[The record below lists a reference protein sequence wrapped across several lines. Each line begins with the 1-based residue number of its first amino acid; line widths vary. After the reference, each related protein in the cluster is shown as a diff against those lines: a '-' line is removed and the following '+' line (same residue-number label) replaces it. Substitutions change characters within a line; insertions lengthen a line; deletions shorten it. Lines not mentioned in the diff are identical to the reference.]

1 MAQNRQELERVRYWQ
16 GQLLASGDLNTQLR
30 VDQRFRWL
38 HNRSLH
44 QAYGIAIG
52 LELERDETTKEI
64 KIDDD
69 DNVTVVCGLAY
80 DCAGRELILQSNR
93 ALALPDEFP
102 ATLVIT
108 RDETTFDGIALKWKP
123 QSEINPNIE
132 IAITTLTQGLPNPK
146 ADPAFRQ
153 VVSRPLARPR
163 MATGQTIPGETTWQ
177 PWKIGNTEVG
187 VKVEIDTSAAGFTR
201 VPHYFAEVI
210 PGSPTEEFIPAWF
223 ASIDNPSAHGFTFQ
237 LMLRRITRQTLRIL
251 DPKGQ
256 IAQKPTLSPT
266 LTLNASNLFA
276 PADLVA
282 RLLPLAQ
289 DASIIKALSGQTATL
304 DKPLINFAGKKFVA
318 FGNTRREA
326 IVSAL
331 SPSATFFEVTV
342 ARPELF
348 APGDV
353 VVKLNG
359 DLATTRP
366 SSVVAIDDEGTL
378 ELSPAINGL
387 VENDSL
393 GVVKAASVVTKIND
407 GIEITVADAS
417 AYKEEGV
424 VARLTEPFEQSAPA
438 KVIQKKAGN
447 VLVLSQ
453 IITGLRDTDSL
464 GVAGEGTQVEDVND
478 NSSEVR
484 IVLDNVAPF
493 KVHDVVAKSHP
504 NGAFS
509 APVLVKGV
517 FTSSKKIGLS
527 TSITGLV
534 PNDTIV
540 ASDFGVRATVISVV
554 SATTITVANASLFP
568 PGSYVAKIDEL
579 FRASLPVQVQS
590 VTGQTLTLTAAI
602 DGLQTGDVIALC
614 TFPSVVNVE
623 AIQNDGSIEV
633 SPSGHL
639 QQGDIIAAP
648 AAAGQKIPLSL
659 VTNVTGNVIKV
670 IKSFPN
676 LKVNDRLS
684 VVSIRGAMNA
694 SHANDDNKTQVDQ
707 PARLR
712 VGDFLAD
719 ITSWRQV
726 QGTAT
731 VKSVSGN
738 QIQMDTALDGSLLH
752 DIVGFASIDS
762 ERSRFLTL
770 VVIQLRLE
778 EALDFRVGDEV
789 LFIGFDR
796 LTGQTHTLSA
806 SAWQFIPETKT
817 LSLALID
824 AGHFIFRP
832 EDISASILFVRGSS
846 IALIQKHD
854 LFVHW
859 LAVGESERMPRPCAG
874 TEAAA
879 DCECSQVKE

>member
-30 VDQRFRWL
+30 VDQQLRWL

-69 DNVTVVCGLAY
+69 GNVTVVCGMAY

-93 ALALPDEFP
+93 ALKLPGDFP

-108 RDETTFDGIALKWKP
+108 RDETTADGIALKWKP
-123 QSEINPNIE
+123 QVEINPNIE
-132 IAITTLTQGLPNPK
+132 VAITTLTQGAPNVK

-163 MATGQTIPGETTWQ
+163 MGTGQTIPGETTWQ

-210 PGSPTEEFIPAWF
+210 PGSPTDEFIPAWF
-223 ASIDNPSAHGFTFQ
+223 ASIDNPSAQGFTFQ

-256 IAQKPTLSPT
+256 IAQKPNLSPA

-289 DASIIKALSGQTATL
+289 DASTIKALNSDIATL
-304 DKPLINFAGKKFVA
+304 DKPLINFAGEKFVA

-326 IVSAL
+326 IVNAL
-331 SPSATFFEVTV
+331 SASATFFEVTV

-348 APGDV
+348 APNNV
-353 VVKLNG
+353 VVKVNG
-359 DLATTRP
+359 TLATTRP
-366 SSVVAIDDEGTL
+366 SRVVAIDDEGTL
-378 ELSPAINGL
+378 ELSPAITGL
-387 VENDSL
+387 VKNDTL
-393 GVVKAASVVTKIND
+393 AVVKPASVVTNIND
-407 GIEITVADAS
+407 GIEITVADS
-417 AYKEEGV
+417 TAYSENDV
-424 VARLTEPFEQSAPA
+424 VARLTEPIEQAAPA
-438 KVIQKKAGN
+438 TIVQKKTGN

-453 IITGLRDTDSL
+453 KITGLANTDSL
-464 GVAGEGTQVEDVND
+464 GIAGEGTQVNDVND
-478 NSSEVR
+478 NSNEVR
-484 IVLDNVAPF
+484 ITLDTVAPF

-527 TSITGLV
+527 TAITGLA
-534 PNDTIV
+534 PTDTIV
-540 ASDFGVRATVISVV
+540 AADFGVRATVLVVV
-554 SATTITVANASLFP
+554 SPTTVTVANASLFP
-568 PGSYVAKIDEL
+568 AGSYVAKIDEL

-602 DGLQTGDVIALC
+602 AGLQAGDVIALC
-614 TFPSVVNVE
+614 TFPSAVNVD

-633 SPSGHL
+633 SPAGHL
-639 QQGDIIAAP
+639 RQGDIIAAP
-648 AAAGQKIPLSL
+648 AAAGEKIPLSL
-659 VTNVTGNVIKV
+659 VTNVTGNVVKV
-670 IKSFPN
+670 IKPFPN

-694 SHANDDNKTQVDQ
+694 SHADADNKTHVAQQ
-707 PARLR
+707 SRLR

-726 QGTAT
+726 QRTAT
-731 VKSVSGN
+731 VKVVNGT
-738 QIQMDTALDGSLLH
+738 QIQMDNLLDGSLLH

-762 ERSRFLTL
+762 ERGRFLNIA
-770 VVIQLRLE
+770 VIQLRLE
-778 EALDFRVGDEV
+778 EALEFRVGDEV
-789 LFIGFDR
+789 LFIAFDR

-806 SAWQFIPETKT
+806 FAWQFIPETKT

-824 AGHFIFRP
+824 AASFTIRP

-854 LFVHW
+854 LFVSW
-859 LAVGESERMPRPCAG
+859 LAVGESDQMPRPCAG
-874 TEAAA
+874 TEAA
-879 DCECSQVKE
+879 DCECSQLKE